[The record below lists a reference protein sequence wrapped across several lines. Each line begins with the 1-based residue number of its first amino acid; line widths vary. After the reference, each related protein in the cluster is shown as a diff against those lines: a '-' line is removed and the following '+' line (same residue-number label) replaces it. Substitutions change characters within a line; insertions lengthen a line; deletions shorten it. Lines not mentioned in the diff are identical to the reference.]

1 MGAEGEAM
9 ERGSS
14 DVEFSGEIY
23 GGATAYTPCVST
35 GVQPIDRKHL
45 ARYTQGD
52 RALEIEVLGLF
63 LEQLPKSVDAL
74 RLALS
79 DQDWLRAAH
88 TIKGS
93 SRCVGA
99 WRLARMGEQAERL
112 GGITNRRARIE
123 AVLRIEEAAEEA
135 RAFIVELTSSP

>member
-1 MGAEGEAM
+1 M
-9 ERGSS
+9 ELGSS
-14 DVEFSGEIY
+14 DVEFSGESY
-23 GGATAYTPCVST
+23 GGATAYSACAST

-45 ARYTQGD
+45 ARYTLSD

-74 RLALS
+74 RTAQS
-79 DQDWLRAAH
+79 DQDWARAAH

-112 GGITNRRARIE
+112 GGIANRRACIDAVFRIE
-123 AVLRIEEAAEEA
+123 VAAEEA
-135 RAFIVELTSSP
+135 RAYIVQLTSSL